1 VKAGAEV
8 DAAATAETRVRAAR
22 SDSAT
27 SWGAAA
33 AAAGSAAAGSGAVA
47 APAEAAAPAP
57 AASRRDEE
65 ARAAP
70 AVPVLV
76 LGGSGYVAGELL
88 RLVAGHPR
96 LALAGVV
103 SESQPGQ
110 AVVAAFP
117 HLAGALPEIAFS
129 APGELPR
136 LVAGMAETGRRSDSG
151 GGTDAVSGSSAESDT
166 ATGAGVRTGS
176 PLAAAL
182 CAAPHGASAPL
193 IDGLLDAAERAGVR
207 LRVIDLSADFR
218 FASAA
223 EYEAVY
229 GRPHGAPARLAGFH
243 RGLPE
248 HAAVQGLRRGAAGW
262 EVEHVGHPGCF
273 PTAVLL
279 AAVPL
284 LRLGLVEPCLQVV
297 AVTGSTGAG
306 RTPGPTTHHPARRSN
321 LFAYNPLVH
330 RHEPEMRA
338 LAAAACGVAATDV
351 EIHFVP
357 QAGPFARGIYATVQ
371 ARLCRPLG
379 AEEVAAALAGFY
391 AAAPFV
397 EVGAEPPRLQD
408 VVGSN
413 RCRLAVAARGDRLVA
428 FSALDNL
435 VKGAAGGAVQ
445 WLNAMLGLPETMGL
459 NQPGLG
465 WL

>member
-1 VKAGAEV
+1 M
-8 DAAATAETRVRAAR
+8 R
-22 SDSAT
+22 
-27 SWGAAA
+27 
-33 AAAGSAAAGSGAVA
+33 
-47 APAEAAAPAP
+47 AAPAP
-57 AASRRDEE
+57 TTSRREEEGRAAS
-65 ARAAP
+65 

-88 RLVAGHPR
+88 RLVACHPR

-136 LVAGMAETGRRSDSG
+136 LVAGLAETGRRSDEIG
-151 GGTDAVSGSSAESDT
+151 DGTGADPETGARQGAVTGAAAGT
-166 ATGAGVRTGS
+166 GAATGTGP

-229 GRPHGAPARLAGFH
+229 GHPHGAPARLAGFH

-248 HAAVQGLRRGAAGW
+248 HAAVQGVRRGAAGW

-273 PTAVLL
+273 PTAVLM

-284 LRLGLVEPCLQVV
+284 LRLGLVEPCLHVV

-338 LAAAACGVAATDV
+338 LAAAACGVEATGV

-371 ARLCRPLG
+371 ARLRRPLA

-391 AAAPFV
+391 AGAPFV

-408 VVGSN
+408 VVGTN
-413 RCRLAVAARGDRLVA
+413 RCRLAVATRGDRLVA

-445 WLNAMLGLPETMGL
+445 WLNAMLGLPATMGL